1 MPSSNSSDDDQI
13 GVEIK
18 KMDENKL
25 SSTAETSQPNKTGNK
40 PSL

>member
-13 GVEIK
+13 GGVEIK

-25 SSTAETSQPNKTGNK
+25 SSTAETSKPN
-40 PSL
+40 